1 MVDVLLGFLPLRC
14 STRGFLSWRAFSIGR
29 LKASSWRAMLGAVLS
44 SPHSPMATQSGDA
57 IFPSSQLQST
67 SSRALGCAP
76 QVHPTLTC
84 PTTAGMCAS
93 HSARNTW
100 LDTTASNP
108 STYDERCSCWKNGRM
123 FSIVACMPDLC
134 LNNSRWQWPSTTNAR
149 VGFDAGPWT
158 SLAPDTCVRRFSGNS
173 AIILIPVLQCSTA
186 DKSHGE
192 EVAVVTVPPQ
202 YLTNCPHR
210 TCLTTDCAGSRSAI
224 QPRSW
229 TTSPSFSQ
237 GTPKCSATTSNTAV
251 MERNHVDNC
260 WLPNLPS
267 SSWTSQCF
275 PCRWAWLLPLA
286 WQCQQAFSGTQ
297 NHGKWMAWTCF
308 FKHLRGSPHTVH
320 WAISVSFPDSPSGF
334 AGRVPSGSLGAA
346 SSWAV
351 TETVRTSMGIS
362 GARFS
367 CSPLLRVLV
376 SATPL
381 AGLRDR
387 ICDCATLLRGDLPL
401 PITRLNSGD
410 LLLSRPESPLA
421 LLGALA
427 LEPSFAP
434 LLPLSFQLTVTVD
447 CTDRSGDLLLS
458 RRTGDLL
465 LGERAL
471 LGDSPRVLS
480 GRALSSPALLHCSWR
495 PPRRERL
502 RSSCPPT
509 GLRPRAWGPLLL
521 SGLLSVL
528 RRPRSSWGLLLR
540 ELFHRRRERLRS
552 SPLLAPGRPWY
563 TTRRSPAKR
572 E

>member
-1 MVDVLLGFLPLRC
+1 MADVLLGFLPRRC
-14 STRGFLSWRAFSIGR
+14 STRGFLSWRAFSICR
-29 LKASSWRAMLGAVLS
+29 LKASSWRAMLGEVSS

-76 QVHPTLTC
+76 QVRSTFTWPTM
-84 PTTAGMCAS
+84 AGMCAS
-93 HSARNTW
+93 HSTRNTW

-123 FSIVACMPDLC
+123 LSIVACMPDLC

-158 SLAPDTCVRRFSGNS
+158 NLAPDTCVRRSFGNS

-186 DKSHGE
+186 DKSHGD

-251 MERNHVDNC
+251 MERNHVNNC

-297 NHGKWMAWTCF
+297 NHGKWMELGHVFPRGGGEASWWKSPEEAGLFKGLCGVVKYLTLTCTYCSEVF
-308 FKHLRGSPHTVH
+308 GPWVAPKCWAGPLEEAERRMPPMELWIDGARCSIEAQGFKILEN
-320 WAISVSFPDSPSGF
+320 
-334 AGRVPSGSLGAA
+334 
-346 SSWAV
+346 AV
-351 TETVRTSMGIS
+351 LVWS
-362 GARFS
+362 GALGPPS
-367 CSPLLRVLV
+367 CHSTVFGNVFYILV
-376 SATPL
+376 GQL
-381 AGLRDR
+381 GL
-387 ICDCATLLRGDLPL
+387 
-401 PITRLNSGD
+401 
-410 LLLSRPESPLA
+410 
-421 LLGALA
+421 
-427 LEPSFAP
+427 
-434 LLPLSFQLTVTVD
+434 
-447 CTDRSGDLLLS
+447 
-458 RRTGDLL
+458 
-465 LGERAL
+465 
-471 LGDSPRVLS
+471 
-480 GRALSSPALLHCSWR
+480 
-495 PPRRERL
+495 
-502 RSSCPPT
+502 
-509 GLRPRAWGPLLL
+509 
-521 SGLLSVL
+521 
-528 RRPRSSWGLLLR
+528 
-540 ELFHRRRERLRS
+540 
-552 SPLLAPGRPWY
+552 
-563 TTRRSPAKR
+563 
-572 E
+572 

>member
-1 MVDVLLGFLPLRC
+1 MRGARWGLSVSKARDSVCIILSIGQQLMSEAVSQEHPTSRLGKAVLLGFLPLRC
-14 STRGFLSWRAFSIGR
+14 STRGFLSWRAFSICR
-29 LKASSWRAMLGAVLS
+29 LKASSWRAMLGAVSS

-67 SSRALGCAP
+67 SSRALGCTP
-76 QVHPTLTC
+76 QVRSTFTWPTM
-84 PTTAGMCAS
+84 AGMCAS

-108 STYDERCSCWKNGRM
+108 STYDERCSCWKNCRM
-123 FSIVACMPDLC
+123 FSIVAP
-134 LNNSRWQWPSTTNAR
+134 QNA
-149 VGFDAGPWT
+149 
-158 SLAPDTCVRRFSGNS
+158 
-173 AIILIPVLQCSTA
+173 
-186 DKSHGE
+186 
-192 EVAVVTVPPQ
+192 
-202 YLTNCPHR
+202 
-210 TCLTTDCAGSRSAI
+210 
-224 QPRSW
+224 
-229 TTSPSFSQ
+229 
-237 GTPKCSATTSNTAV
+237 
-251 MERNHVDNC
+251 
-260 WLPNLPS
+260 
-267 SSWTSQCF
+267 QCF
-275 PCRWAWLLPLA
+275 PCRWSWLLPLA

-320 WAISVSFPDSPSGF
+320 WANSVSFPDSPAGF

-351 TETVRTSMGIS
+351 IETVRTSMGIS

-381 AGLRDR
+381 AGLRNCT
-387 ICDCATLLRGDLPL
+387 CDCATLLRGDLPL
-401 PITRLNSGD
+401 PVTRLNSGD

-434 LLPLSFQLTVTVD
+434 LLPLSLQLTVTVD

-502 RSSCPPT
+502 RSSWPTT

-528 RRPRSSWGLLLR
+528 WRPRSSWGLLLR
-540 ELFHRRRERLRS
+540 ELLPRRRERLRS

-572 E
+572 EKRLSSSDDTCKDPKTHVQTLRSWTPPAIHL